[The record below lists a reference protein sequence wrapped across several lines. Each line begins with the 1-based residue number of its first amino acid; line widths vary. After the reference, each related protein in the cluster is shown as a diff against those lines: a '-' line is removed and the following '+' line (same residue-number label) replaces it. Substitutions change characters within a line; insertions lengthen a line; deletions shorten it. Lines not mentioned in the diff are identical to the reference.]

1 MWPRHGHLRGI
12 LNGYQRRQPNFHKWA
27 RPAYERGV
35 LGDVTTR
42 VLPGDKIYQAME
54 IEPEL
59 IDLPSCMDL
68 EPAPRKDYPCDWQN
82 CTVWHGA
89 GPGAAQLGP
98 LVSPIAF
105 EALDTC
111 QQIYTGTAAS
121 DSQTSLDRLV
131 SGRSGCFCWKKSG
144 RRCPHAR
151 STAAS
156 AL

>member
-12 LNGYQRRQPNFHKWA
+12 LDGYQRRQPNFHKWA
-27 RPAYERGV
+27 RPAYERGA